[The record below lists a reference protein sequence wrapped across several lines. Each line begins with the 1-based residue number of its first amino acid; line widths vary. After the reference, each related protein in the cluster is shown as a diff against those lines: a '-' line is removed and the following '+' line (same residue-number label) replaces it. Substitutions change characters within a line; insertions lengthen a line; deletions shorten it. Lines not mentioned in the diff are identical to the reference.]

1 MAKKKKAGLWR
12 YLKEAFAFRWNL
24 LFLGGAAA
32 GALLSGHGDI
42 LLPLV
47 AAGELTYLAGLSSL
61 PRFQA
66 AIDAKAAAEGRSSQA
81 QLGTGGGAEKA
92 RKKIGD
98 VLSHLNHHARAR
110 FQSLHSRCHEMRR
123 IADGVSGT
131 AGRDDGIDLR
141 APALDR
147 LLWVF
152 LRLLFSQQ
160 ALQRFLDATDEAA
173 IKRQLAELEA
183 KKKAAETKG
192 NDRIVRSLIDSITTA
207 ELRLENYQKAE
218 NNADFVNVELDRIE
232 GKIQAL
238 TEMAVSNQD
247 PDYISSQVD
256 AVADGMAQTE
266 DALRELDHITGLSDE
281 MEGPPPILETDLTE
295 VIEG

>member
-1 MAKKKKAGLWR
+1 MSDTRRAGIWR
-12 YLKEAFAFRWNL
+12 YLKEAFKFRWNL
-24 LFLGGAAA
+24 LIFGGAAA
-32 GALLSGHGDI
+32 GAVLSGHGDI

-47 AAGELTYLAGLSSL
+47 AAGELTYLAALTSL

-66 AIDAKAAAEGRSSQA
+66 AIDAKVISESNPQLSRGSSATTEG
-81 QLGTGGGAEKA
+81 A
-92 RKKIGD
+92 RRKLSD
-98 VLSHLNHHARAR
+98 VLGHLDQHARAR
-110 FQSLHSRCHEMRR
+110 FQVLHRRCHEMRH
-123 IADGVSGT
+123 IADGVTGGTPSGR
-131 AGRDDGIDLR
+131 ANELR

-160 ALQRFLDATDEAA
+160 ALQRFLQATSEAA
-173 IKRQLAELEA
+173 IQRQLADLEA
-183 KKKAAETKG
+183 KRKAAEARA
-192 NDRIVRSLIDSITTA
+192 DERILKSLVDSITTA
-207 ELRLENYQKAE
+207 QLRLDNYRKAQG
-218 NNADFVNVELDRIE
+218 NAEFVSVELDRIE

-238 TEMAVSNQD
+238 TEMSVSSQD

-266 DALRELDHITGLSDE
+266 DAIRELHHITGLSDE

-295 VIEG
+295 VIEA